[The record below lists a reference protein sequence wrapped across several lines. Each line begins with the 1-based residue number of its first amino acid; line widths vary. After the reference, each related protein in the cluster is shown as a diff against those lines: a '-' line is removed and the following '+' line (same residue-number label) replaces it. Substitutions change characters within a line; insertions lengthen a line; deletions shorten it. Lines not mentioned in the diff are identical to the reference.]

1 MSSDPGAG
9 DAAAANG
16 MISLSFGKLF
26 EKVNSLVLHKTVTSV
41 FKPSAGPHNWH
52 WPVQCQGL

>member
-1 MSSDPGAG
+1 MGMDSDPGAG

-26 EKVNSLVLHKTVTSV
+26 EKVN
-41 FKPSAGPHNWH
+41 KPTPSFSTLD
-52 WPVQCQGL
+52 GLTRNRA